1 MQRMYNK
8 KKYIEIVDDILQHIT
23 SGQTS
28 EKHLFSKFT
37 RIYKLESLPEN
48 KLVIGEVGI
57 RGLLNGNPHTFSYN
71 KDYKLN
77 NSNSIEWN
85 IIDNNSRDINRPD
98 ENSIFEVSYLFN
110 NNSGLTD
117 VNTGSVLRTIV
128 EGISKEI
135 ESLYNEMESVYKDG
149 FIETSSGTSLDNVV
163 SILGIKRKSP
173 TRAYGYVTFFKNS
186 EPDTITN
193 TEILLFDGIQSYE
206 LKNKPTKKIK
216 SIIGI
221 HQNNNYEFLL
231 NKDYS
236 LNLSNNTINWLP
248 DGKRPDEQRELTIE
262 YETYQ
267 KVIIPNGTIVSTSST
282 NPKNIISFETK
293 QDVYMERNQEGKWE
307 STIDV
312 IAIDP
317 GSSGNVIAGSI
328 NVMPKPPI
336 GVDRVINRSNT
347 EGGSDYEYDAYLRD
361 RAKKILDE
369 KGKATALS
377 LQTAIDSLEGVNS
390 TKILDMPDDISG
402 IVKIIVDGGDAKE
415 IEKTIEETKA
425 AGIRVEFDRPMIVL
439 LDIRVILLVK
449 KNIFNKEQ
457 IIASAEKHI
466 RNYLSSLKIGNS
478 LIINQLISLLL
489 SIEQVG
495 DVKDLVIDAYRE
507 KQDNTPNLTAE
518 SIKMTY
524 NRDNIIINYNERLYL
539 RNIKIEILEDSIDV
553 NTRSIR

>member
-1 MQRMYNK
+1 MYNK
-8 KKYIEIVDDILQHIT
+8 KRYIEIVDDILQHIT
-23 SGQTS
+23 RGQTS
-28 EKHLFSKFT
+28 EKHLFSNSS

-48 KLVIGEVGI
+48 KFVVGEIKV
-57 RGLLNGNPHTFSYN
+57 RGFLNGNPHNFSYDR
-71 KDYKLN
+71 DYKIRDT
-77 NSNSIEWN
+77 NSIEWN
-85 IIDNNSRDINRPD
+85 ISENTSRDISRPD
-98 ENSIFEVSYLFN
+98 ENSLFEVSYVFN
-110 NNSGLTD
+110 NSSGLTD

-128 EGISKEI
+128 EGISKEV
-135 ESLYNEMESVYKDG
+135 ESLYDEMESVYKDG
-149 FIETSSGTSLDNVV
+149 FIETSSGSSLDHVV

-186 EPDTITN
+186 EPDTVTN
-193 TEILLFDGIQSYE
+193 TEILLFDGIESYE
-206 LKNKPTKKIK
+206 LKNKPIKKIK
-216 SIIGI
+216 SIVGI
-221 HQNNNYEFLL
+221 FQNNNYEFQL

-236 LNLSNNTINWLP
+236 VNLNDNTISWLS

-267 KVIIPNGTIVSTSST
+267 KVIIPTGTVVSTSST
-282 NPKNIISFETK
+282 NPKNIVSFETK
-293 QDVYMERNQEGKWE
+293 QDAYMERKQEGKWE
-307 STIDV
+307 STID
-312 IAIDP
+312 ILAIDP
-317 GSSGNVIAGSI
+317 GTLGNVIAGSI

-347 EGGSDYEYDAYLRD
+347 EGGSDFEYDDDLRE

-369 KGKATALS
+369 KGKATVLS
-377 LQTAIDSLEGVNS
+377 LQTAIESIEGVNS
-390 TKILDMPDDISG
+390 TKIIDMPDEISG
-402 IVKIIVDGGDAKE
+402 IVKVIVDGGDSKE

-425 AGIRVEFDRPMIVL
+425 AGIKVEFDRPMIVL
-439 LDIRVILLVK
+439 LDMRVILLVK

-495 DVKDLVIDAYRE
+495 DVKDLVIDAFRE
-507 KQDNTPNLTAE
+507 KQDKTINLTAE
-518 SIKMTY
+518 SSKMTY

-539 RNIKIEILEDSIDV
+539 RNIKIDILEDNIDV
-553 NTRSIR
+553 NTRPVR

>member
-1 MQRMYNK
+1 MYNK
-8 KKYIEIVDDILQHIT
+8 KRYIEIVDDILQHIT
-23 SGQTS
+23 RGQTS
-28 EKHLFSKFT
+28 EKHLFSNSN

-48 KLVIGEVGI
+48 KLVVGEIKV
-57 RGLLNGNPHTFSYN
+57 RGFLNGNPHTFEYDR
-71 KDYKLN
+71 DYKIKDTT
-77 NSNSIEWN
+77 SIEWN
-85 IIDNNSRDINRPD
+85 ISENNYSRDVNRPD
-98 ENSIFEVSYLFN
+98 ENSIFEVSYVFN
-110 NNSGLTD
+110 NSSGLTD

-135 ESLYNEMESVYKDG
+135 ESLYDEMESVYKDG
-149 FIETSSGTSLDNVV
+149 FIETSSGSSLDHVV

-186 EPDTITN
+186 EPDTVTN
-193 TEILLFDGIQSYE
+193 TEILLFDGIESYE
-206 LKNKPTKKIK
+206 LKNKPIKKIK
-216 SIIGI
+216 SIVGI
-221 HQNNNYEFLL
+221 FQNSNYEFQL

-236 LNLSNNTINWLP
+236 LNLNDNTISWLS

-267 KVIIPNGTIVSTSST
+267 KVIIPTGTVVSTSST
-282 NPKNIISFETK
+282 NPKNIVSFETK
-293 QDVYMERNQEGKWE
+293 QDVYMERKQEGKWE
-307 STIDV
+307 ATID
-312 IAIDP
+312 ILAIDP
-317 GSSGNVIAGSI
+317 GTSGNVIAGSI

-347 EGGSDYEYDAYLRD
+347 EGGSDFEYDDYLRE

-377 LQTAIDSLEGVNS
+377 LQTAIDSIEGVNS
-390 TKILDMPDDISG
+390 TKIIDMPDEISG
-402 IVKIIVDGGDAKE
+402 IVKVIVDGGDSKE

-425 AGIRVEFDRPMIVL
+425 AGIKVEFDRPMIVL
-439 LDIRVILLVK
+439 LDMRVILLVK

-495 DVKDLVIDAYRE
+495 DVKDLVIDAFRE
-507 KQDNTPNLTAE
+507 KQDKTINLTAE
-518 SIKMTY
+518 SSKMTY

-539 RNIKIEILEDSIDV
+539 RNIKIDILEDNMDV
-553 NTRSIR
+553 NTRPGR

>member
-1 MQRMYNK
+1 MYNK
-8 KKYIEIVDDILQHIT
+8 KKYIEIVENILEHIT
-23 SGQTS
+23 RGQTS
-28 EKHLFSKFT
+28 EKHLFSNSS

-48 KLVIGEVGI
+48 KLVVGEIQV
-57 RGLLNGNPHTFSYN
+57 RGFLNGIPHTFSYN
-71 KDYKLN
+71 KDYKIKDTT
-77 NSNSIEWN
+77 SIEWN
-85 IIDNNSRDINRPD
+85 ISESNSRDINRPD
-98 ENSIFEVSYLFN
+98 ENSIFEVSYVFN
-110 NNSGLTD
+110 NSSGLTD

-135 ESLYNEMESVYKDG
+135 ETLYDEMESVYKDG
-149 FIETSSGTSLDNVV
+149 FIETSSGSSLDHVV

-186 EPDTITN
+186 EPDTVTN
-193 TEILLFDGIQSYE
+193 TEILLFDGIESYE
-206 LKNKPTKKIK
+206 LKNKPIKKIK
-216 SIIGI
+216 SIVGI
-221 HQNNNYEFLL
+221 FQNNNYEFQL

-236 LNLSNNTINWLP
+236 LNLNDNTISWIS

-267 KVIIPNGTIVSTSST
+267 KVIIPTGTVVSTSST

-293 QDVYMERNQEGKWE
+293 QDVYMERKQEGKWE
-307 STIDV
+307 ATID
-312 IAIDP
+312 ILAIDP
-317 GSSGNVIAGSI
+317 GTSGNVIAGSI

-347 EGGSDYEYDAYLRD
+347 EGGSDFEYDDYLRE

-369 KGKATALS
+369 KGKATVLS
-377 LQTAIDSLEGVNS
+377 LQTAIESIEGVNS
-390 TKILDMPDDISG
+390 TKIIDMPDEISG
-402 IVKIIVDGGDAKE
+402 IVKVIVDGGDSKE

-425 AGIRVEFDRPMIVL
+425 AGIKVEFDRPMIVL
-439 LDIRVILLVK
+439 LDMRVILLVK

-457 IIASAEKHI
+457 ILASAEKHI

-495 DVKDLVIDAYRE
+495 DVKDLVIDAFRE
-507 KQDNTPNLTAE
+507 KQDKTINLTAE
-518 SIKMTY
+518 SSKMTY

-539 RNIKIEILEDSIDV
+539 RNIKIDILEDNIDV
-553 NTRSIR
+553 NTRPIR

>member
-1 MQRMYNK
+1 MYNK

-98 ENSIFEVSYLFN
+98 ENSIFEISYLFN

-206 LKNKPTKKIK
+206 LKNKPIKKIK

-236 LNLSNNTINWLP
+236 LNLNNNTIDWLP

-307 STIDV
+307 ATIDV

-390 TKILDMPDDISG
+390 TKIIDMPDDISG
-402 IVKIIVDGGDAKE
+402 IVKVIVDGGDAKE

>member
-1 MQRMYNK
+1 MYNK
-8 KKYIEIVDDILQHIT
+8 KKYIEIVENILEHIT
-23 SGQTS
+23 RGQTS
-28 EKHLFSKFT
+28 EKHLFSNSS

-48 KLVIGEVGI
+48 KLVVGEIQV
-57 RGLLNGNPHTFSYN
+57 RGFLNGIPHTFSYN
-71 KDYKLN
+71 KDYKIKDTT
-77 NSNSIEWN
+77 SIEWN
-85 IIDNNSRDINRPD
+85 ISESNSRDINRPD
-98 ENSIFEVSYLFN
+98 ENSIFEVSYVFN
-110 NNSGLTD
+110 NSSGLTD

-135 ESLYNEMESVYKDG
+135 ETLYDEMESVYKDG
-149 FIETSSGTSLDNVV
+149 FIETSAGSSLDHVV

-186 EPDTITN
+186 EPDTVTN
-193 TEILLFDGIQSYE
+193 TEILLFDGIESYE
-206 LKNKPTKKIK
+206 LKNKPIKKIK
-216 SIIGI
+216 SIVGI
-221 HQNNNYEFLL
+221 FQNNNYEFQL

-236 LNLSNNTINWLP
+236 LNLNDNTISWLS

-267 KVIIPNGTIVSTSST
+267 KVIIPTGTVVSTSST

-293 QDVYMERNQEGKWE
+293 QDVYMERKQEGKWE
-307 STIDV
+307 ATID
-312 IAIDP
+312 ILAIDP
-317 GSSGNVIAGSI
+317 GTSGNVIAGSI

-347 EGGSDYEYDAYLRD
+347 EGGSDFEYDDYLRE

-369 KGKATALS
+369 KGKATVLS
-377 LQTAIDSLEGVNS
+377 LQTAIESIEGVNS
-390 TKILDMPDDISG
+390 TKIIDMPDEISG
-402 IVKIIVDGGDAKE
+402 IVKVIVDGGDSKE

-425 AGIRVEFDRPMIVL
+425 AGIKVEFDRPMIVL
-439 LDIRVILLVK
+439 LDMRVILLVK

-457 IIASAEKHI
+457 ILASAEKHI

-495 DVKDLVIDAYRE
+495 DVKDLVIDAFRE
-507 KQDNTPNLTAE
+507 KQDKTINLTAE
-518 SIKMTY
+518 SSKMTY

-539 RNIKIEILEDSIDV
+539 RNIKIDILEDNIDV
-553 NTRSIR
+553 NTRPIR

>member
-1 MQRMYNK
+1 MYNK

-28 EKHLFSKFT
+28 EKHLFSKFN
-37 RIYKLESLPEN
+37 RIYRLESLPEN

-57 RGLLNGNPHTFSYN
+57 RGLLNGNHHTFSYN

-98 ENSIFEVSYLFN
+98 ENSIFEISYLFN

-206 LKNKPTKKIK
+206 LKNKPIKKIK
-216 SIIGI
+216 SIVGI

-236 LNLSNNTINWLP
+236 MNLNNNTISWLP
-248 DGKRPDEQRELTIE
+248 DGKRPDEQRELTII

-307 STIDV
+307 ATIDI

-390 TKILDMPDDISG
+390 TKIIDMPDEISG
-402 IVKIIVDGGDAKE
+402 IVKVIVDGGDVKE

-507 KQDNTPNLTAE
+507 KQDNTTNLTAE

-539 RNIKIEILEDSIDV
+539 RNIKIDILEDTLDV

>member
-1 MQRMYNK
+1 MYNK
-8 KKYIEIVDDILQHIT
+8 KRYIEIVDDILQHIT
-23 SGQTS
+23 RGQTS
-28 EKHLFSKFT
+28 EKHLFSNSN

-48 KLVIGEVGI
+48 KLVVGEIKV
-57 RGLLNGNPHTFSYN
+57 RGFLNGNPHNFAYDR
-71 KDYKLN
+71 DYKIRDT
-77 NSNSIEWN
+77 NSIEWN
-85 IIDNNSRDINRPD
+85 IGENNSRDISRPD
-98 ENSIFEVSYLFN
+98 ENSLFEVSYVFN
-110 NNSGLTD
+110 NSSGLTD

-135 ESLYNEMESVYKDG
+135 ESLYDEMESVYKDG
-149 FIETSSGTSLDNVV
+149 FIETSSGSSLDHVV

-186 EPDTITN
+186 EPDTVTN
-193 TEILLFDGIQSYE
+193 TEILLFDGIESYE
-206 LKNKPTKKIK
+206 LKNKPIKKIK
-216 SIIGI
+216 SIVGI
-221 HQNNNYEFLL
+221 SQNNNYEFQL

-236 LNLSNNTINWLP
+236 LNLNDNTISWLS

-267 KVIIPNGTIVSTSST
+267 KVIIPTGTVVSTSST
-282 NPKNIISFETK
+282 NPKNIVSFETK
-293 QDVYMERNQEGKWE
+293 QEVYMERKQEGKWE
-307 STIDV
+307 ATID
-312 IAIDP
+312 ILAIDP
-317 GSSGNVIAGSI
+317 GTSGNVIAGSI

-347 EGGSDYEYDAYLRD
+347 EGGSDFEYDEYLRE

-369 KGKATALS
+369 KGKATGLS
-377 LQTAIDSLEGVNS
+377 LQTAIDSIEGVNS
-390 TKILDMPDDISG
+390 TKIIDMPDEISG
-402 IVKIIVDGGDAKE
+402 IVKVIVDGGDSKE

-425 AGIRVEFDRPMIVL
+425 AGIKVEFDRPMIVL
-439 LDIRVILLVK
+439 LDMRVILLVK

-495 DVKDLVIDAYRE
+495 DVKDLVIDAFRE
-507 KQDNTPNLTAE
+507 KQDKTINLTAE
-518 SIKMTY
+518 SSKMTY

-539 RNIKIEILEDSIDV
+539 RNIKIDILEDNMDV
-553 NTRSIR
+553 NTRPIR

>member
-1 MQRMYNK
+1 MYNK
-8 KKYIEIVDDILQHIT
+8 KKYIEIVDNILAHIT
-23 SGQTS
+23 RGQTS
-28 EKHLFSKFT
+28 EKHLFSNSS

-48 KLVIGEVGI
+48 KLVVGEIKV
-57 RGLLNGNPHTFSYN
+57 RGFLNGTRHTFSYG
-71 KDYKLN
+71 KDYKIIDTT
-77 NSNSIEWN
+77 SIEWN
-85 IIDNNSRDINRPD
+85 IRENNSRDISRPD
-98 ENSIFEVSYLFN
+98 ENSIFEVSYVFN
-110 NNSGLTD
+110 NSSGLTD

-149 FIETSSGTSLDNVV
+149 FIETSSGSSLDHVV

-186 EPDTITN
+186 EPDTVTN
-193 TEILLFDGIQSYE
+193 TEILLFDGIESYE
-206 LKNKPTKKIK
+206 LKNKPIKKIK
-216 SIIGI
+216 SIVGI
-221 HQNNNYEFLL
+221 SQNNNYEFQL

-236 LNLSNNTINWLP
+236 LNLNDNTISWLS

-267 KVIIPNGTIVSTSST
+267 KVIIPTGTVVSTSST
-282 NPKNIISFETK
+282 NPKNIVSFETK
-293 QDVYMERNQEGKWE
+293 QDVYMERKQEGKWE
-307 STIDV
+307 ATID
-312 IAIDP
+312 ILAIDP
-317 GSSGNVIAGSI
+317 GTSGNVIAGSI

-347 EGGSDYEYDAYLRD
+347 EGGSDFEYDDYLRE

-369 KGKATALS
+369 KGKATGLS
-377 LQTAIDSLEGVNS
+377 LQTAIESIEGVNS
-390 TKILDMPDDISG
+390 TKIIDMPDEISG
-402 IVKIIVDGGDAKE
+402 IVKIIVDGGDSKE

-425 AGIRVEFDRPMIVL
+425 AGIKVEFDRPMIVL
-439 LDIRVILLVK
+439 LDMRVILLVK

-457 IIASAEKHI
+457 IIASAEKYI

-495 DVKDLVIDAYRE
+495 DVKDLVIDAFRE
-507 KQDNTPNLTAE
+507 KQDKNINLTPE
-518 SIKMTY
+518 SSKMTY

-539 RNIKIEILEDSIDV
+539 RNIKIDILEDNIDV
-553 NTRSIR
+553 NTRPIR

>member
-1 MQRMYNK
+1 MYNK
-8 KKYIEIVDDILQHIT
+8 KRYIEIVDDILQHIT
-23 SGQTS
+23 RGQTS
-28 EKHLFSKFT
+28 EKHLFSNSS

-48 KLVIGEVGI
+48 KFVVGEIKV
-57 RGLLNGNPHTFSYN
+57 RGFLNGNPHNFAYDR
-71 KDYKLN
+71 DYKIRDT
-77 NSNSIEWN
+77 NSIEWN
-85 IIDNNSRDINRPD
+85 ISENNSRDISRPD
-98 ENSIFEVSYLFN
+98 ENSLFEVSYVFN
-110 NNSGLTD
+110 NSSGLTD

-128 EGISKEI
+128 EGISKEV
-135 ESLYNEMESVYKDG
+135 ESLYDEMESVYKDG
-149 FIETSSGTSLDNVV
+149 FIETSSGSSLDHVV

-186 EPDTITN
+186 EPDTVTN
-193 TEILLFDGIQSYE
+193 TEILLFDGIESYE
-206 LKNKPTKKIK
+206 LKNKPIKKIK
-216 SIIGI
+216 SIVGI
-221 HQNNNYEFLL
+221 FQNNNYEFQL

-236 LNLSNNTINWLP
+236 VNLNDNTISWLS

-267 KVIIPNGTIVSTSST
+267 KVIIPTGTVVSTSST
-282 NPKNIISFETK
+282 NPKNIVSFETK
-293 QDVYMERNQEGKWE
+293 QDVYMERKQEGKWE
-307 STIDV
+307 ATID
-312 IAIDP
+312 ILAIDP
-317 GSSGNVIAGSI
+317 GTYGNVIAGSI

-347 EGGSDYEYDAYLRD
+347 EGGSDFEYDDDLRE

-369 KGKATALS
+369 KGKATGLS
-377 LQTAIDSLEGVNS
+377 LQTAIDSIEGVNS
-390 TKILDMPDDISG
+390 TKIIDMPDEISG
-402 IVKIIVDGGDAKE
+402 IVKVIVDGGDSKE

-425 AGIRVEFDRPMIVL
+425 AGIKVEFDRPMIVL
-439 LDIRVILLVK
+439 LDMRVILLVK

-495 DVKDLVIDAYRE
+495 DVKDLVIDAFRE
-507 KQDNTPNLTAE
+507 KQDKTINVSAE
-518 SIKMTY
+518 SNKMTY

-539 RNIKIEILEDSIDV
+539 RNIKIDILEDNIDV
-553 NTRSIR
+553 NTRPIR

>member
-1 MQRMYNK
+1 MYNK
-8 KKYIEIVDDILQHIT
+8 KRYIEIVDDILQHIT
-23 SGQTS
+23 RGQTS
-28 EKHLFSKFT
+28 EKHLFSNSN

-48 KLVIGEVGI
+48 KLVVGEIKV
-57 RGLLNGNPHTFSYN
+57 RGFLNGNPHTFEYDR
-71 KDYKLN
+71 DYKIKDTT
-77 NSNSIEWN
+77 SIEWN
-85 IIDNNSRDINRPD
+85 ISENNYSRDVNRPD
-98 ENSIFEVSYLFN
+98 ENSIFEVSYVFN
-110 NNSGLTD
+110 NSSGLTD

-135 ESLYNEMESVYKDG
+135 ESLYDEMESVYKDG
-149 FIETSSGTSLDNVV
+149 FIETSSGSSLDHVV

-186 EPDTITN
+186 EPDTVTN
-193 TEILLFDGIQSYE
+193 TEILLFDGIESYE
-206 LKNKPTKKIK
+206 LKNKPIKKIK
-216 SIIGI
+216 SIVGI
-221 HQNNNYEFLL
+221 FQNSNYEFQL

-236 LNLSNNTINWLP
+236 LNLNDNTINWLS

-267 KVIIPNGTIVSTSST
+267 KVIIPTGTVVSTSST
-282 NPKNIISFETK
+282 NPKNIVSFETK
-293 QDVYMERNQEGKWE
+293 QDVYMERKQEGKWE
-307 STIDV
+307 ATID
-312 IAIDP
+312 ILAIDP
-317 GSSGNVIAGSI
+317 GTFGNVIAGSI

-347 EGGSDYEYDAYLRD
+347 EGGSDFEYDDYLRE

-377 LQTAIDSLEGVNS
+377 LQTAIDSIEGVNS
-390 TKILDMPDDISG
+390 TTIIDMPDEISG
-402 IVKIIVDGGDAKE
+402 IVKVIVDGGDSKE
-415 IEKTIEETKA
+415 IERTIEETKA
-425 AGIRVEFDRPMIVL
+425 AGIKVEFDRPMIVL
-439 LDIRVILLVK
+439 LDMRVILLVK

-466 RNYLSSLKIGNS
+466 RNYLASLKIGNS

-495 DVKDLVIDAYRE
+495 DVKDLVIDAFRE
-507 KQDNTPNLTAE
+507 KQDKTINLTAE
-518 SIKMTY
+518 SSKMTY

-539 RNIKIEILEDSIDV
+539 RNIKIDILEDNMDV
-553 NTRSIR
+553 NTRPIR

>member
-1 MQRMYNK
+1 MYNK
-8 KKYIEIVDDILQHIT
+8 KRYIEIVDDILQHIT
-23 SGQTS
+23 RGQTS
-28 EKHLFSKFT
+28 EKHLFSNSN

-48 KLVIGEVGI
+48 KLVVGEIKV
-57 RGLLNGNPHTFSYN
+57 RGFLNGNPHAFAYDR
-71 KDYKLN
+71 DYKIRDT
-77 NSNSIEWN
+77 NSIEWN
-85 IIDNNSRDINRPD
+85 LSENNYSRDISRPD
-98 ENSIFEVSYLFN
+98 ENSIFEVYYVFN
-110 NNSGLTD
+110 NSSGLTD

-128 EGISKEI
+128 EGISKEV
-135 ESLYNEMESVYKDG
+135 ETLYDEMESVYKDG
-149 FIETSSGTSLDNVV
+149 FIETSSGSSLDHVV

-186 EPDTITN
+186 EPDTVTN
-193 TEILLFDGIQSYE
+193 TEILLFDGIESYE
-206 LKNKPTKKIK
+206 LKNKPIKKIK
-216 SIIGI
+216 SIVGI
-221 HQNNNYEFLL
+221 FQNSNYEFQL

-236 LNLSNNTINWLP
+236 LNLNDNTISWLS

-267 KVIIPNGTIVSTSST
+267 KVIIPTGTVVSTSST
-282 NPKNIISFETK
+282 NPKNIVSFETK
-293 QDVYMERNQEGKWE
+293 QDVYMERKQEGKWE
-307 STIDV
+307 ATID
-312 IAIDP
+312 ILAIDP
-317 GSSGNVIAGSI
+317 GTSGNVIAGSI

-347 EGGSDYEYDAYLRD
+347 EGGSDFEYDDYLRD

-377 LQTAIDSLEGVNS
+377 LQTAIDSIEGVNS
-390 TKILDMPDDISG
+390 TKIIDMPDEISG
-402 IVKIIVDGGDAKE
+402 IVKVIVDGGDSKE

-425 AGIRVEFDRPMIVL
+425 AGIKVEFDRPMIVL
-439 LDIRVILLVK
+439 LDMRVILLVK

-495 DVKDLVIDAYRE
+495 DVKDLVIDAFRE
-507 KQDNTPNLTAE
+507 KQDKTINLTAE
-518 SIKMTY
+518 SSKMTY

-539 RNIKIEILEDSIDV
+539 RNIKIDILEENMDV
-553 NTRSIR
+553 NTRPGR

>member
-1 MQRMYNK
+1 MYNK
-8 KKYIEIVDDILQHIT
+8 KRYIEIVDDILQHIT
-23 SGQTS
+23 RGQTS
-28 EKHLFSKFT
+28 EKHLFSNSN

-48 KLVIGEVGI
+48 KLVVGEIKV
-57 RGLLNGNPHTFSYN
+57 RGFLNGNPHTFEYDR
-71 KDYKLN
+71 DYKIKDTT
-77 NSNSIEWN
+77 SIEWN
-85 IIDNNSRDINRPD
+85 ISENNYSRDVNRPD
-98 ENSIFEVSYLFN
+98 ENSIFEVSYVFN
-110 NNSGLTD
+110 NSSGLTD

-135 ESLYNEMESVYKDG
+135 ESLYDEMESVYKDG
-149 FIETSSGTSLDNVV
+149 FIETSSGSSLDHVV

-186 EPDTITN
+186 EPDTVTN
-193 TEILLFDGIQSYE
+193 TEILLFDGIESYE
-206 LKNKPTKKIK
+206 LKNKPIKKIK
-216 SIIGI
+216 SIVGI
-221 HQNNNYEFLL
+221 FQNSNYEFQL

-236 LNLSNNTINWLP
+236 LNLNDNTISWLS

-267 KVIIPNGTIVSTSST
+267 KVIIPTGTVVSTSST
-282 NPKNIISFETK
+282 NPKNIVSFETK
-293 QDVYMERNQEGKWE
+293 QDVYMERKQESKWE
-307 STIDV
+307 ATID
-312 IAIDP
+312 ILAIDP
-317 GSSGNVIAGSI
+317 GTSGNVIAGSI

-347 EGGSDYEYDAYLRD
+347 EGGSDFEYDDYLRE

-377 LQTAIDSLEGVNS
+377 LQTAIDSIEGVNS
-390 TKILDMPDDISG
+390 TKIIDMPDEISG
-402 IVKIIVDGGDAKE
+402 IVKVIVDGGDSKE

-425 AGIRVEFDRPMIVL
+425 AGIKVEFDRPMIVL
-439 LDIRVILLVK
+439 LDMRVILLVK

-495 DVKDLVIDAYRE
+495 DVKDLVIDAFRE
-507 KQDNTPNLTAE
+507 KQDKTINLTAE
-518 SIKMTY
+518 SSKMTY

-539 RNIKIEILEDSIDV
+539 RNIKIDILEDNMDV
-553 NTRSIR
+553 NTRPIR

>member
-390 TKILDMPDDISG
+390 TKIIDMPDDISG

>member
-1 MQRMYNK
+1 MYNK
-8 KKYIEIVDDILQHIT
+8 KRYIEIVDDILQHIT
-23 SGQTS
+23 RGQTS
-28 EKHLFSKFT
+28 EKHLFSNSS

-48 KLVIGEVGI
+48 KFVLGEIKV
-57 RGLLNGNPHTFSYN
+57 RGFLNGNPHNFAYDR
-71 KDYKLN
+71 DYKIRDT
-77 NSNSIEWN
+77 NSIEWN
-85 IIDNNSRDINRPD
+85 IGENNSRDISRPD
-98 ENSIFEVSYLFN
+98 ENSLFEISYVFN
-110 NNSGLTD
+110 NSSGLTD

-128 EGISKEI
+128 EGISKEV
-135 ESLYNEMESVYKDG
+135 ESLYDEMESVYKDG
-149 FIETSSGTSLDNVV
+149 FIETSSGSSLDHVV

-186 EPDTITN
+186 EPDTVTN
-193 TEILLFDGIQSYE
+193 TEILLFDGIESYE
-206 LKNKPTKKIK
+206 LKNKPIKKIK
-216 SIIGI
+216 SIVGI
-221 HQNNNYEFLL
+221 FQNNNYEFQL

-236 LNLSNNTINWLP
+236 VNLNDNTISWLS

-267 KVIIPNGTIVSTSST
+267 KVIIPTGTVVSTSST
-282 NPKNIISFETK
+282 NPKNIVSFETK
-293 QDVYMERNQEGKWE
+293 QDVYMERKQEGKWE
-307 STIDV
+307 ATID
-312 IAIDP
+312 ILAIDP
-317 GSSGNVIAGSI
+317 GTYGNVIAGSI

-347 EGGSDYEYDAYLRD
+347 EGGSDFEYDDDLRE

-369 KGKATALS
+369 KGKATGLS
-377 LQTAIDSLEGVNS
+377 LQTAIDSIEGVNS
-390 TKILDMPDDISG
+390 TKIIDMPDEISG
-402 IVKIIVDGGDAKE
+402 IVKVIVDGGDSKE

-425 AGIRVEFDRPMIVL
+425 AGIKVEFDRPMFVL
-439 LDIRVILLVK
+439 LDARVILLVK

-495 DVKDLVIDAYRE
+495 DVKDLVIDAFRE
-507 KQDNTPNLTAE
+507 KQDKTINVSAE
-518 SIKMTY
+518 SNKMTY

-539 RNIKIEILEDSIDV
+539 RNIKIDILEENIDV
-553 NTRSIR
+553 NTRPIR

>member
-1 MQRMYNK
+1 MYNK

-23 SGQTS
+23 RGQTS
-28 EKHLFSKFT
+28 EKHLFSNSS

-48 KLVIGEVGI
+48 KLVVGEIEV
-57 RGLLNGNPHTFSYN
+57 RGFLNGTPHTFSYD
-71 KDYKLN
+71 KDYKIRD
-77 NSNSIEWN
+77 STSVEWN
-85 IIDNNSRDINRPD
+85 ISENNPRDISRPD
-98 ENSIFEVSYLFN
+98 EHSIFEVSYLFN
-110 NNSGLTD
+110 NSSGLTD

-135 ESLYNEMESVYKDG
+135 ESLYDEMESVYKDG
-149 FIETSSGTSLDNVV
+149 FIETSSGSSLDNVV

-173 TRAYGYVTFFKNS
+173 TRAYGYVTFFKNN
-186 EPDTITN
+186 EPDTVTN
-193 TEILLFDGIQSYE
+193 TEILLFDGIDSYE
-206 LKNKPTKKIK
+206 LKNKPIKKIK
-216 SIIGI
+216 SIVGI
-221 HQNNNYEFLL
+221 SQNNNYEFQL

-236 LNLSNNTINWLP
+236 LNLNDNTISWLS

-267 KVIIPNGTIVSTSST
+267 KVIIPTGTVVSTSST
-282 NPKNIISFETK
+282 NPKNIVSFETK
-293 QDVYMERNQEGKWE
+293 QEVYMERKQEGKWE
-307 STIDV
+307 ATID
-312 IAIDP
+312 ILAIDP
-317 GSSGNVIAGSI
+317 GTSGNVIAGSI

-347 EGGSDYEYDAYLRD
+347 EGGSDFEYDEYLRE

-369 KGKATALS
+369 KGKATGLS
-377 LQTAIDSLEGVNS
+377 LQTAIDSIEGVNS
-390 TKILDMPDDISG
+390 TKIIDMPDEISG
-402 IVKIIVDGGDAKE
+402 IVKVIVDGGDSKE

-425 AGIRVEFDRPMIVL
+425 AGIKVEFDRPMIVL
-439 LDIRVILLVK
+439 LDMRVILLVK

-457 IIASAEKHI
+457 IITTAEKYI

-495 DVKDLVIDAYRE
+495 DVKDLVIDAFRE
-507 KQDNTPNLTAE
+507 KQDKTINLTAE
-518 SIKMTY
+518 SSKMTY

-539 RNIKIEILEDSIDV
+539 RNIKIDILEDNIDV
-553 NTRSIR
+553 NTRPIR

>member
-1 MQRMYNK
+1 MYNK
-8 KKYIEIVDDILQHIT
+8 KRYIEIVDDILQHIT
-23 SGQTS
+23 RGQTS
-28 EKHLFSKFT
+28 EKHLFSNSS

-48 KLVIGEVGI
+48 KFVVGEIKV
-57 RGLLNGNPHTFSYN
+57 RGFLNGNPHNFAYDR
-71 KDYKLN
+71 DYKIRDT
-77 NSNSIEWN
+77 NSIEWN
-85 IIDNNSRDINRPD
+85 ISENNSRDISRPD
-98 ENSIFEVSYLFN
+98 ENSLFEVSYVFN
-110 NNSGLTD
+110 NSSGLTD

-128 EGISKEI
+128 EGISKEV
-135 ESLYNEMESVYKDG
+135 ESLYDEMESVYKDG
-149 FIETSSGTSLDNVV
+149 FIETSSGSSLDHVV

-186 EPDTITN
+186 EPDTVTN
-193 TEILLFDGIQSYE
+193 TEILLFDGIESYE
-206 LKNKPTKKIK
+206 LKNKPIKKIK
-216 SIIGI
+216 SIVGI
-221 HQNNNYEFLL
+221 FQNNNYEFQL

-236 LNLSNNTINWLP
+236 VNLNDNTISWLS

-267 KVIIPNGTIVSTSST
+267 KVIIPTGTVVSTSST
-282 NPKNIISFETK
+282 NPKNIVSFETK
-293 QDVYMERNQEGKWE
+293 QDVYMERKQEGKWE
-307 STIDV
+307 ATID
-312 IAIDP
+312 ILAIDP
-317 GSSGNVIAGSI
+317 GTYGNVIAGSI

-347 EGGSDYEYDAYLRD
+347 EGGSDFEYDDDLRE

-369 KGKATALS
+369 KGKATGLS
-377 LQTAIDSLEGVNS
+377 LQTAIDSIEGVNS
-390 TKILDMPDDISG
+390 TKIIDMPDEISG
-402 IVKIIVDGGDAKE
+402 IVKVIVDGGDSKE

-425 AGIRVEFDRPMIVL
+425 AGIKVEFDRPMFVL
-439 LDIRVILLVK
+439 LDMRVILLVK

-495 DVKDLVIDAYRE
+495 DVKDLVIDAFRE
-507 KQDNTPNLTAE
+507 KQDKTINVSAE
-518 SIKMTY
+518 SNKMTY

-539 RNIKIEILEDSIDV
+539 RNIKIDILEENIDV
-553 NTRSIR
+553 NTRPIR

>member
-1 MQRMYNK
+1 MYNK
-8 KKYIEIVDDILQHIT
+8 KRYIEIVDDILQHIT
-23 SGQTS
+23 RGQTS
-28 EKHLFSKFT
+28 EKHLFSNSN

-48 KLVIGEVGI
+48 KLVVGEIKV
-57 RGLLNGNPHTFSYN
+57 RGFLNGNPNTFEYDR
-71 KDYKLN
+71 DYKIKDTT
-77 NSNSIEWN
+77 SIEWN
-85 IIDNNSRDINRPD
+85 ISENNYSRDVNRPD
-98 ENSIFEVSYLFN
+98 ENSIFEVSYVFN
-110 NNSGLTD
+110 NSSGLTD

-135 ESLYNEMESVYKDG
+135 ESLYDEMESVYKDG
-149 FIETSSGTSLDNVV
+149 FIETSSGSSLDHVV

-186 EPDTITN
+186 EPDTVTN
-193 TEILLFDGIQSYE
+193 TEILLFDGIESYE
-206 LKNKPTKKIK
+206 LKNKPIKKIK
-216 SIIGI
+216 SIVGI
-221 HQNNNYEFLL
+221 FQNSNYEFQL

-236 LNLSNNTINWLP
+236 LNLNDNTISWLS

-267 KVIIPNGTIVSTSST
+267 KVIIPTGTVVSTSST
-282 NPKNIISFETK
+282 NPKNIVSFETK
-293 QDVYMERNQEGKWE
+293 QDVYMERKQEGKWE
-307 STIDV
+307 ATID
-312 IAIDP
+312 ILAIDP
-317 GSSGNVIAGSI
+317 GTSGNVIAGSI

-347 EGGSDYEYDAYLRD
+347 EGGSDFEYDDYLRD

-377 LQTAIDSLEGVNS
+377 LQTAIDSIEGVNS
-390 TKILDMPDDISG
+390 TKIIDMPDEISG
-402 IVKIIVDGGDAKE
+402 IVKVIVDGGDSKE

-425 AGIRVEFDRPMIVL
+425 AGIKVEFDRPMIVL
-439 LDIRVILLVK
+439 LDMRVILLVK

-495 DVKDLVIDAYRE
+495 DVKDLVIDAFRE
-507 KQDNTPNLTAE
+507 KQDKTINLTAE
-518 SIKMTY
+518 SSKMTY

-539 RNIKIEILEDSIDV
+539 RNIKIDILEENMDV
-553 NTRSIR
+553 NTRPGR

>member
-1 MQRMYNK
+1 MYNK
-8 KKYIEIVDDILQHIT
+8 KKYIEIVDDILAHIT
-23 SGQTS
+23 RGQTS
-28 EKHLFSKFT
+28 EKHLFSNSS

-48 KLVIGEVGI
+48 KLVVGEIEV
-57 RGLLNGNPHTFSYN
+57 RGFLNGTRHTFSYG
-71 KDYKLN
+71 KDYKIIDTT
-77 NSNSIEWN
+77 SIEWN
-85 IIDNNSRDINRPD
+85 ISENNSRDISRPD
-98 ENSIFEVSYLFN
+98 ENSIFEVSYIFN
-110 NNSGLTD
+110 NSSGLTD

-149 FIETSSGTSLDNVV
+149 FIETSSGSSLDHVV

-186 EPDTITN
+186 EPDTVTN
-193 TEILLFDGIQSYE
+193 TEILLFDGIESYE
-206 LKNKPTKKIK
+206 LKNKPIKKIK
-216 SIIGI
+216 SIVGI
-221 HQNNNYEFLL
+221 SQNNNYEFQL

-236 LNLSNNTINWLP
+236 LNLNDNTISWLS

-262 YETYQ
+262 YETFQ
-267 KVIIPNGTIVSTSST
+267 KVIIPTGTVVSTSST
-282 NPKNIISFETK
+282 NPKNIVSFETK
-293 QDVYMERNQEGKWE
+293 QDVYMERKQEGKWE
-307 STIDV
+307 ATID
-312 IAIDP
+312 ILAIDP
-317 GSSGNVIAGSI
+317 GTSGNVIAGSI

-347 EGGSDYEYDAYLRD
+347 EGGSDFEYDDYLRE

-369 KGKATALS
+369 KGKATGLS
-377 LQTAIDSLEGVNS
+377 LQTAIESIEGVNS
-390 TKILDMPDDISG
+390 TKIIDMPDEISG
-402 IVKIIVDGGDAKE
+402 IVKIIVDGGDSKE

-425 AGIRVEFDRPMIVL
+425 AGIKVEFDRPMIVL
-439 LDIRVILLVK
+439 LDMRVILLVK

-457 IIASAEKHI
+457 IIASAEKYI

-495 DVKDLVIDAYRE
+495 DVKDLVIDAFRE
-507 KQDNTPNLTAE
+507 KPDKNINLTPE
-518 SIKMTY
+518 SSKMTY

-539 RNIKIEILEDSIDV
+539 RNIKIDILEDNIDV
-553 NTRSIR
+553 NTRPIR

>member
-1 MQRMYNK
+1 MYNK
-8 KKYIEIVDDILQHIT
+8 KRYIEIVDDILQHIT
-23 SGQTS
+23 RGQTS
-28 EKHLFSKFT
+28 EKHLFSNST

-48 KLVIGEVGI
+48 KLVVGEIDV
-57 RGLLNGNPHTFSYN
+57 RGFLNGNHHTFSYD
-71 KDYKLN
+71 KDYKIRDKT
-77 NSNSIEWN
+77 SIEWN
-85 IIDNNSRDINRPD
+85 ISENNSRDINRPD
-98 ENSIFEVSYLFN
+98 ENSIFEVSYVFN
-110 NNSGLTD
+110 NSSGLTD

-135 ESLYNEMESVYKDG
+135 ESLYDEMESVYKDG
-149 FIETSSGTSLDNVV
+149 FIETSSGSSLDNVV

-186 EPDTITN
+186 EPDTVTN
-193 TEILLFDGIQSYE
+193 TEILLFDGIESYE
-206 LKNKPTKKIK
+206 LKNKPIKKIK
-216 SIIGI
+216 SIVGI
-221 HQNNNYEFLL
+221 YQNNNYEFQL
-231 NKDYS
+231 NKDYL
-236 LNLSNNTINWLP
+236 LNINDNTISWLS

-267 KVIIPNGTIVSTSST
+267 KVIIPSGTIVSTSST

-293 QDVYMERNQEGKWE
+293 QDVYMERKQEGKWE
-307 STIDV
+307 ATIDI

-317 GSSGNVIAGSI
+317 GTSGNVIAGSI

-347 EGGSDYEYDAYLRD
+347 EGGSDFEYDADLRE

-369 KGKATALS
+369 KGKATVLS
-377 LQTAIDSLEGVNS
+377 LQTAIESIEGVNS
-390 TKILDMPDDISG
+390 TKIIDMPDEISG
-402 IVKIIVDGGDAKE
+402 IVKVIVDGGDGKE

-439 LDIRVILLVK
+439 LDMRVILLVK

-457 IIASAEKHI
+457 IIASAEKYI

-495 DVKDLVIDAYRE
+495 DVKDLVIDAFRE
-507 KQDNTPNLTAE
+507 KQDNTINVSAE
-518 SIKMTY
+518 SNKMTY

-539 RNIKIEILEDSIDV
+539 RNIKIDILEDK
-553 NTRSIR
+553 TT

>member
-1 MQRMYNK
+1 MYNK

-28 EKHLFSKFT
+28 EKHLFSKFN

-85 IIDNNSRDINRPD
+85 IIDNTSRDINRPD

-206 LKNKPTKKIK
+206 LKNKPIKKIK
-216 SIIGI
+216 SIVGK

-236 LNLSNNTINWLP
+236 LNLNNNTISWLP
-248 DGKRPDEQRELTIE
+248 DGKRPDEQRELNII

-307 STIDV
+307 ATIDV
-312 IAIDP
+312 IATDP

-377 LQTAIDSLEGVNS
+377 LQTAVDSLEGVNS
-390 TKILDMPDDISG
+390 TKIIDMPDEISG
-402 IVKIIVDGGDAKE
+402 IVKVIVDGGDAKE

-425 AGIRVEFDRPMIVL
+425 AGIRVEFDRPIIVL

-507 KQDNTPNLTAE
+507 KQDNTTNLTAG

-539 RNIKIEILEDSIDV
+539 RNIKIDILEDNLDV